1 MPHVLVKLYSG
12 RSEQQKTKLAAAVAK
27 AVVTTLKCGD
37 DAVSVAIEDVNPQAW
52 TAEVYKTDIL
62 NNPNIYIRSRDTIRL
77 NDRGGQNVSREDHT

>member
-62 NNPNIYIRSRDTIRL
+62 NNPNTYKKPGYDPS
-77 NDRGGQNVSREDHT
+77 E